1 MLKKVLVVVV
11 ALLAIPLLAAL
22 FVKQDYQVE
31 ARVQINQ
38 PVMLVFDYV
47 RFVSNQQNFSVWAAL
62 DPNMQTASR
71 GVDGTVGFVSSWHS
85 ENPDVGTGEQEIIA
99 ITEGQRIELE
109 LRFYEP
115 FTAVSPAY
123 MQTEAINDNQTL
135 VRWGFAGHMPYPM
148 NLMLLFIDV
157 ESMIADD
164 LQQGLDNLKLILE
177 APVP

>member
-1 MLKKVLVVVV
+1 MLKKVLVVLA

-22 FVKQDYQVE
+22 FMKQDYQVE

-38 PVMLVFDYV
+38 PVLLVFDYV

-71 GVDGTVGFVSSWHS
+71 GVDGTPGFVASWHS
-85 ENPDVGTGEQEIIA
+85 ENPDVGTGEQEIIT

-123 MQTEAINDNQTL
+123 LQTEAINDNQTL
-135 VRWGFAGHMPYPM
+135 VSWGFAGHMPYPM

-157 ESMIADD
+157 ESMIAAD

-177 APVP
+177 SPAP